1 MKSWRFQLALV
12 STLLSKLD
20 LTALAEVE
28 TGLLRARAIAT
39 QLGNYDALIRSLD
52 GLRFFYRFRGEMEK
66 SRVLGEEA
74 LAAAQ
79 AHRPEAAAAAHLGFA
94 DTLLSMGE
102 FAQARYNFERAQSSE
117 ITVKT
122 WLDSDVAAAHYCNA
136 SGLTLW
142 ILGYPAQAAS
152 LNHEALTRA
161 RSNNEIDAIP

>member
-102 FAQARYNFERAQSSE
+102 FAQARYHFERAQSSQMP
-117 ITVKT
+117 VKT
-122 WLDSDVAAAHYCNA
+122 
-136 SGLTLW
+136 
-142 ILGYPAQAAS
+142 
-152 LNHEALTRA
+152 
-161 RSNNEIDAIP
+161 